1 MAIGKTGENIIPNKI
16 KVKIGDFLVVDKNKA
31 ADDYNE
37 EAVKEYMKWD
47 SINIEVDLGIGN
59 SFFTVYTCDFTHD
72 YIDINA
78 DYRN

>member
-37 EAVKEYMKWD
+37 ENVKEYMKWD